1 MIDEIKDILHL
12 DKIKKENGNLLII
25 IFYTSSSEK
34 SKKALDI
41 FKMIKDEN
49 SKAPLFSIN
58 ASEVKDIHSDF
69 GISTVPAVLVLKKG
83 KVSNIIYGIHDKQYY
98 EMLLYDTHVSLS
110 VKADKDIRHN
120 VIVYTSPTC
129 SWCNAVKNYLKKNH
143 VYFREIDI
151 SRDQRAARDLVQRT
165 GQMGV
170 PQTDIDGRVVVGFN
184 KSKLD
189 TFLGIKG

>member
-1 MIDEIKDILHL
+1 MIDEIKDSLHL
-12 DKIKKENGNLLII
+12 DKIKKENANLLII

-41 FKMIKDEN
+41 FKIIKDEN
-49 SKAPLFSIN
+49 PKAPFFSVN

-69 GISTVPAVLVLKKG
+69 GISTVPAVLVLKQG

-110 VKADKDIRHN
+110 AETDKNIRHN

-129 SWCNAVKNYLKKNH
+129 PWCNAVKNYLKKNRI
-143 VYFREIDI
+143 YFREIDI
-151 SRDQRAARDLVQRT
+151 SRDERAARDLVQRT

-170 PQTDIDGRVVVGFN
+170 PQIDIDGRVVVGFD

>member
-1 MIDEIKDILHL
+1 MINEIRDNLHL
-12 DKIKKENGNLLII
+12 DKIKRENHNLLII

-34 SKKALDI
+34 SKKVLDI

-49 SKAPLFSIN
+49 IKAPLFSVN
-58 ASEVKDIHSDF
+58 ATEVKDIHPNF
-69 GISTVPAVLVLKKG
+69 GISTVPAVLVLKQG
-83 KVSNIIYGIHDKQYY
+83 KVSNIIYGIHDRQYY

-129 SWCNAVKNYLKKNH
+129 SWCNAVKNYLKKNRI
-143 VYFREIDI
+143 YFREIDI
-151 SRDQRAARDLVQRT
+151 SHDERAARDLIQRT

-170 PQTDIDGRVVVGFN
+170 PQIDIGGRIVVGFD

-189 TFLGIKG
+189 KFLGIKG

>member
-1 MIDEIKDILHL
+1 MIDEIKDSSHL

-25 IFYTSSSEK
+25 IFYTSVSEK

-41 FKMIKDEN
+41 FKMIKDKN
-49 SKAPLFSIN
+49 SKAPLFSVN
-58 ASEVKDIHSDF
+58 ASAVKDIHSNF
-69 GISTVPAVLVLKKG
+69 GISNVPAVLVLKQG

-110 VKADKDIRHN
+110 AEADKNIRHN

-129 SWCNAVKNYLKKNH
+129 SWCNAVKNYLKKNR

-151 SRDQRAARDLVQRT
+151 SRDERAARDLVQRT

-170 PQTDIDGRVVVGFN
+170 PQIDIDGRIVVGFD